1 MNRNSRQVIDQM
13 GFEVE
18 VPQFPRKIISLVP
31 SQTELLFDLG
41 LDSAVSGVT
50 KFCVHPS
57 EKVRSRTQIGGT
69 KKFNF
74 DRIAL
79 LSPDLI
85 IGNKEENYADGIE
98 KLKTQYPV
106 WMSDVR
112 NLADNR
118 EMIMALGRI
127 NHCVSEAKALT
138 DRIDELIDSF
148 EPITS
153 KSVLYVIWRR
163 PYMAVGNDTYIN
175 EMLKLCGF
183 RNVLENQARYP
194 ALDAGQI
201 KALNPDVILLSS
213 EPFPFK
219 TKHVE
224 EFHAIC
230 PRSNILLVD
239 GEMFSWF
246 GSRLLKAIPYFR
258 QLTMEN

>member
-1 MNRNSRQVIDQM
+1 M

-18 VPQFPRKIISLVP
+18 VPQFPQKIISLVP

-41 LDSAVSGVT
+41 LDDAVAGVT

-57 EKVRSRTQIGGT
+57 EKVRSRTQVGGT

-74 DRIAL
+74 DRIAR

-85 IGNKEENYADGIE
+85 IGNKEENYPDGIE
-98 KLKTQYPV
+98 KLKTRYPV

-112 NLADNR
+112 NLSDNE

-127 NHCVSEAKALT
+127 NHRVSEAKALT
-138 DRIDELIDSF
+138 DRIGELIATF
-148 EPITS
+148 EPITG

-194 ALDAGQI
+194 ELDPGQI
-201 KALNPDVILLSS
+201 SALNPDIILLSS

-224 EFHAIC
+224 EFHTIC
-230 PRSNILLVD
+230 PQAKIRLVD